1 MNVAVLG
8 ASNKPDRYS
17 FKAVQLLRQ
26 KGHAVY
32 PVHPA
37 LAEVDGLRVWPSLS
51 AIPVPLDTV
60 TVYLSPKNQKHIADE
75 LLSSSARRVIFN
87 PGTEN
92 SDLATQLRQRGK
104 EVQHACTLVLLTT
117 GQFAKVADTPGVK
130 TGPGG
135 AKAPQNS
142 V

>member
-26 KGHAVY
+26 KGHTVY

-37 LAEVDGLRVWPSLS
+37 LTEVDGLRVLPSLS

-60 TVYLSPKNQKHIADE
+60 TVYLSPKHQEHVADE
-75 LLSSSARRVIFN
+75 LLNCSARRVIFN

-92 SDLATQLRQRGK
+92 PELAKLLRQHGK

-117 GQFAKVADTPGVK
+117 GQFAKEPTKG
-130 TGPGG
+130 
-135 AKAPQNS
+135 QNGLR
-142 V
+142 